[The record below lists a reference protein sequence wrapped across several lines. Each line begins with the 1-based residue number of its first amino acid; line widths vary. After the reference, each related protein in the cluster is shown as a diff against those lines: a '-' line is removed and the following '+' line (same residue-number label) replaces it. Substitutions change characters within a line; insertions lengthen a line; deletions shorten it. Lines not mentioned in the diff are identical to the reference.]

1 MLCDVK
7 TICLCVKTIFLLLAY
22 ANTFENAFS
31 FTIFIVGETSFVSF
45 IILAALCWVPY
56 YFHSY
61 IEYIKPDLYLHFIY
75 DIYIYIIY
83 KKYQRKSN
91 SNLIQIDLH
100 IKKFWC
106 YFSVNKVPK
115 GLKIKVT
122 PQTPGIKT
130 NNFYRRWDIIL
141 FECSTRL
148 LKPILDDASF
158 QEKDLEKIFSNLLK
172 TSEEQTSTE
181 DFTSLCRR

>member
-45 IILAALCWVPY
+45 IILAALRWVPY

-100 IKKFWC
+100 I
-106 YFSVNKVPK
+106 VPK

-130 NNFYRRWDIIL
+130 NNFSHIICINL
-141 FECSTRL
+141 YSWITTFIS
-148 LKPILDDASF
+148 
-158 QEKDLEKIFSNLLK
+158 KI
-172 TSEEQTSTE
+172 
-181 DFTSLCRR
+181 